1 MKIELRKIK
10 LLKSLSEETPAY
22 TADVY
27 VDGKLFCHVSNHG
40 HGGCDMEA
48 PPKGV
53 TGNELYGRLELLNKQ
68 IGEEFP
74 EVPFGE
80 GMEGG
85 FKQTLEYI
93 CHCQVWDD
101 DLMKTVKRDLAG
113 KVMFTKTDGRLYSI
127 KAKTDADKEKVYAS
141 LNTRSD
147 VKAILN
153 KRSLDDAL
161 AIYKAQ

>member
-27 VDGKLFCHVSNHG
+27 VDDVLFCHVSNHG
-40 HGGCDMEA
+40 HGGCDMEH

-68 IGEEFP
+68 IGETFP
-74 EVPFGE
+74 EVPYGH
-80 GMEGG
+80 GMEGS

-93 CHCQVWDD
+93 CHGQVWDD
-101 DLMKTVKRDLAG
+101 DLAKTVKRDLAA
-113 KVMFTKTDGRLYSI
+113 KVMFLKTDGKLYGI
-127 KAKTDADKEKVYAS
+127 KAKGEAEQQRVIAHIASKPEVKSILNSLS
-141 LNTRSD
+141 LN
-147 VKAILN
+147 
-153 KRSLDDAL
+153 DAA